1 MYKMVVT
8 HDGTTADSW
17 HRYTCAHC
25 GTLVSGAVIAELR
38 QADGRSVRC
47 KWLLCPNCKDGSVM
61 AVDRNV
67 YPGRPFGPVLEGL
80 PDNVSTA
87 YGEARRCMSVNAF
100 TACELLCRKLLMYVA
115 VEKGATEGDTFANY
129 LAHLESQGYVT
140 PPMKGWVGLIREHGN
155 KAAHELEAPDPAR
168 AESTLMF
175 TAELLRLVYEME
187 YMASKYASQP

>member
-1 MYKMVVT
+1 MHKSVT
-8 HDGTTADSW
+8 RHDGTDTQSW
-17 HRYTCAHC
+17 HRYICAHC
-25 GTLVSGAVIAELR
+25 GTVVAGAVLCEKLLEKR
-38 QADGRSVRC
+38 PVR
-47 KWLLCPNCKDGSVM
+47 WLMCPNCADGSVL
-61 AVDRNV
+61 ASDGNV

-115 VEKGATEGDTFANY
+115 VEKGAAEGDTFANY
-129 LAHLESQGYVT
+129 LAHLGSQGYVT

-175 TAELLRLVYEME
+175 TAELLRLVYEMA